1 MEGSPRTPSVNCE
14 ITVANR
20 NGCAIVFMAGEMDV
34 TSGPRLR
41 DALLEAQHG
50 SGNVIVDTNRLTF
63 MDSTG
68 VNAIALACRRLPTE
82 VRVVGARPTVRWMFE
97 IAGLTELLLDEAGFT
112 WQQLTHHRSGWR
124 QWLTREANHEGVP
137 LAEIIEV
144 GPWPGYG
151 TDHAHYLLETTG
163 STSLYGSLDDAMR
176 AAEDPDSVTPL
187 TKRGAG

>member
-1 MEGSPRTPSVNCE
+1 MEGSSRTPSVNCE

-20 NGCAIVFMAGEMDV
+20 NGCAIVFIAGEMDV
-34 TSGPRLR
+34 GGGQQLC
-41 DALLEAQHG
+41 DALLEAQRG
-50 SGNVIVDTNRLTF
+50 SDNVIVDMNRLTF
-63 MDSTG
+63 MDST
-68 VNAIALACRRLPTE
+68 ASSAFASASKRIPARL
-82 VRVVGARPTVRWMFE
+82 RVVGARPAVRREFE
-97 IAGLTELLLDEAGFT
+97 IAGLTELLLDETGFT

-137 LAEIIEV
+137 VAEIIEV

-163 STSLYGSLDDAMR
+163 TASLYGSLDDAMR
-176 AAEDPDSVTPL
+176 AAEDPESVTPL

>member
-1 MEGSPRTPSVNCE
+1 MEGSSRTPSVNCE

-20 NGCAIVFMAGEMDV
+20 NGCAIVFIAGEMGV
-34 TSGPRLR
+34 TAGQQLR
-41 DALLEAQHG
+41 EALLEAQHG
-50 SGNVIVDTNRLTF
+50 SDNVIVDTNRLTF
-63 MDSTG
+63 VDSTAID
-68 VNAIALACRRLPTE
+68 AIASAWKRLPAE
-82 VRVVGARPTVRWMFE
+82 LRVVGARPTVRRVFE
-97 IAGLTELLLDEAGFT
+97 IAGLSELLVDETGFT

-151 TDHAHYLLETTG
+151 TDHAHYLLEATG

-176 AAEDPDSVTPL
+176 AAEDPESVTPL

>member
-1 MEGSPRTPSVNCE
+1 MDGSPQTSIANCE

-20 NGCAIVFMAGEMDV
+20 NGCAIVFVAGEMDA
-34 TSGPRLR
+34 SDGQQLE

-50 SGNVIVDTNRLTF
+50 SANVIVDMNRLTF

-68 VNAIALACRRLPTE
+68 INALVLAWRRVSGELH
-82 VRVVGARPTVRWMFE
+82 VVGARPAVRRVFE
-97 IAGLTELLLDEAGFT
+97 IAGVTDLLPDEAGFT

-163 STSLYGSLDDAMR
+163 STSLYRSLDDAMR
-176 AAEDPDSVTPL
+176 AAEDPESVTPL
-187 TKRGAG
+187 TKRAGG

>member
-1 MEGSPRTPSVNCE
+1 MEGSSRTQSVNCE

-20 NGCAIVFMAGEMDV
+20 NGCAVVFMAGETDV
-34 TSGPRLR
+34 TAEQQLR
-41 DALLEAQHG
+41 DALLEAQRG
-50 SGNVIVDTNRLTF
+50 SDNVIVDTNRLTF
-63 MDSTG
+63 IDSTAM
-68 VNAIALACRRLPTE
+68 NAIASAWRRLSGE
-82 VRVVGARPTVRWMFE
+82 LRVVGARPTVRRVFE
-97 IAGLTELLLDEAGFT
+97 IAGLTELLVDEAGFT

-163 STSLYGSLDDAMR
+163 GTSLYGSLDDAMR
-176 AAEDPDSVTPL
+176 AAEDPESVTPL
-187 TKRGAG
+187 TKRGAR